1 MNSFNIC
8 KSASITLNRGWPTVN
23 CIHNVKPWMT
33 HNKLKLNDDK
43 IEGLIII
50 LSAPRISNQV
60 LSQLSCCRCID
71 SWRFS
76 ASSFVCVNLI
86 RTDTNQLNKPL
97 PFCSSHLLFRA
108 WTDVTARL
116 AVRAVTALPVV
127 YGVTAVP
134 VTAHFVATA
143 FLAVGDFTA
152 PFGVSLEPSIVQRPY
167 YYLDHP
173 LDNTLA
179 AYVHS

>member
-1 MNSFNIC
+1 
-8 KSASITLNRGWPTVN
+8 
-23 CIHNVKPWMT
+23 MT

-43 IEGLIII
+43 TEGLIII

-60 LSQLSCCRCID
+60 VSQLSCCRSLD

-76 ASSFVCVNLI
+76 ASPFVYVNLI

-143 FLAVGDFTA
+143 FLAVRDFIA
-152 PFGVSLEPSIVQRPY
+152 PFGVSLEPSIVQRP
-167 YYLDHP
+167 
-173 LDNTLA
+173 
-179 AYVHS
+179 